1 MDIKSR
7 INSPLFRQ
15 AGVYTISSYLNKA
28 IPFLLLPILTHY
40 LTTEDYG
47 EVEMFLALSGLLVAV
62 FGWSLDGAYMRK
74 YFDKGNSL
82 GIINFNYFI
91 ILTVSFAA
99 CALVSVIFTPAISK
113 YSGVTEPY
121 IILAVATAFFSVICG
136 CTNSYHQA
144 KEAPVH
150 YALFTNGW
158 TLTNALLSIIL
169 IVLLGLGAKGR
180 IWGISLAAA
189 IFGIIG
195 FFIIRK
201 SGCEKKIDRVV
212 IKEEFSVFGFPT
224 LPMNL
229 RGTALK
235 ITDKL
240 LIVNILGMSE
250 AGVYTVGTQL
260 AMVIDVFV
268 RSIVL
273 AYTPWVYKKLAQ
285 NDKESDRKIVKSLY
299 LIICLI
305 IIVSVLWLLM
315 CRVGLHWFVAEGYWG
330 ASSFLPWL
338 VFSNSLLGI
347 QLLLVNFIY
356 FKMKT
361 KLYSLVS
368 IVSLG
373 LNILM
378 NFLLINSEG
387 TIGAAKATFY
397 VYIITLIATVFIV
410 LNYYRHLPWRLKR
423 MN

>member
-1 MDIKSR
+1 MEIKSR
-7 INSPLFRQ
+7 LKSPIFKQ
-15 AGVYTISSYLNKA
+15 IGVYTISSYLNKA
-28 IPFLLLPILTHY
+28 IPFLLLPVLTNY

-47 EVEMFLALSGLLVAV
+47 EVEMFFALSGLIVAV

-74 YFDKGNSL
+74 YYDKGSSIGRVNY
-82 GIINFNYFI
+82 NYFI
-91 ILTVSFAA
+91 ILFTSF
-99 CALVSVIFTPAISK
+99 VICTFLFILFRPLISK
-113 YSGVTEPY
+113 YSGVSEPFVL
-121 IILAVATAFFSVICG
+121 LAVVTAFFTVICG

-158 TLTNALLSIIL
+158 TLLNALISIL
-169 IVLLGLGAKGR
+169 LVVLLGMGAKGR
-180 IWGISLAAA
+180 IWGITVAAI
-189 IFGIIG
+189 IFGIVG
-195 FFIIRK
+195 FIILRR
-201 SGCEKKIDRVV
+201 SGCERRIDSGI
-212 IKEEFSVFGFPT
+212 IKEEFRVFGIPT

-240 LIVNILGMSE
+240 FIVNIIGLSE

-273 AYTPWVYKKLAQ
+273 AYTPWIYKKLG
-285 NDKESDRKIVKSLY
+285 DESDDSNRKVVKSLY
-299 LIICLI
+299 ILIVLI
-305 IIVSVLWLLM
+305 IIVSILWLLL
-315 CRVGLHWFVAEGYWG
+315 CQVGLHWFVAEGYWS

-338 VFSNSLLGI
+338 VFSNALLGI

-356 FKMKT
+356 YKMKT
-361 KLYSLVS
+361 KLYSFVS
-368 IVSLG
+368 IISLG

-378 NFLLINSEG
+378 NYLLINSEG

-397 VYIITLIATVFIV
+397 VYIITLIATMIIV
-410 LNYYRHLPWRLKR
+410 YYYYKHLPWRLKTK
-423 MN
+423 